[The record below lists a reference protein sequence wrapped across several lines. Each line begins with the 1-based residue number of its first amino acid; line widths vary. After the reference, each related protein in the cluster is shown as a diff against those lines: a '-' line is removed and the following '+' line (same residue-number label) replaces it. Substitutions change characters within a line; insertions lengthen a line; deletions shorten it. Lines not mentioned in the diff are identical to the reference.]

1 MKKRIWRAGLVVWA
15 LLIGVAASPA
25 TSRAFELNGFG
36 DVTFTNAERYLG
48 TSANNG
54 FALGQFDLYV
64 AEQISDRLDVLAEFV
79 IESPGAGFVVDLERL
94 QIGYAINNN
103 NKIRAG
109 YSSTT
114 RQFQSLCQDL

>member
-54 FALGQFDLYV
+54 FALGQFDLAPRCIVPY
-64 AEQISDRLDVLAEFV
+64 RYRVLCHAS
-79 IESPGAGFVVDLERL
+79 SPAGSPPAASAGANNL
-94 QIGYAINNN
+94 QQTG
-103 NKIRAG
+103 
-109 YSSTT
+109 
-114 RQFQSLCQDL
+114 